1 MSFRT
6 DYLDD
11 AKGQFSGFSTAYM
24 SWTLGLTRIFTD
36 YIEVRPEVRYETAFN
51 ATPYNNGT
59 KKGQALFVIDTIVRF

>member
-11 AKGQFSGFSTAYM
+11 PNGQFTGFETAYM
-24 SWTLGLTRIFTD
+24 SWTLGLTHLLTSLIS
-36 YIEVRPEVRYETAFN
+36 IRPEVRYETAFN

-59 KKGQALFVIDTIVRF
+59 KKTQALFIIDAIVRF